1 MRIVSQ
7 DQTFVC
13 LGQAIPLPR
22 HQGTEDGGRASG
34 RVELQI
40 SVDVFC
46 WNKSGGVFVR
56 SPIVGTHRLHM
67 PFSIASLN
75 WRSGRYHVSRI
86 SACIYNDISRQIR
99 SSRVTAPSGAD
110 MQAEPKGRLAA
121 VSTRALGVDPVRRRV
136 SGRLIGRLNGYSKA

>member
-1 MRIVSQ
+1 MFMSFVGISQ
-7 DQTFVC
+7 
-13 LGQAIPLPR
+13 
-22 HQGTEDGGRASG
+22 
-34 RVELQI
+34 
-40 SVDVFC
+40 
-46 WNKSGGVFVR
+46 
-56 SPIVGTHRLHM
+56 VGSQLVGLSLALRLHM

-75 WRSGRYHVSRI
+75 WRSGSYHVSRVSGCIFTGI
-86 SACIYNDISRQIR
+86 STQIR